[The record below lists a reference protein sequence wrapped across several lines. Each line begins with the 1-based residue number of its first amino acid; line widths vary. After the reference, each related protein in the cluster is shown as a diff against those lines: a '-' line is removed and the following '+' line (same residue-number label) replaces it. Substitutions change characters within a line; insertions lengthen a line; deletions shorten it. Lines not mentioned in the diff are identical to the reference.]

1 MWQVRVDS
9 FGYYSIERN
18 VSLVR
23 LIQSTDGALDE
34 LIGLSAVDFHGR
46 IQHRLFLH
54 TSPYFPTY
62 MLAVGA
68 FLCCLILHTYVR
80 TSELECV
87 S

>member
-1 MWQVRVDS
+1 MS
-9 FGYYSIERN
+9 F
-18 VSLVR
+18 VR
-23 LIQSTDGALDE
+23 LMQSTNGSLDE
-34 LIGLSAVDFHGR
+34 LIGRSAVDFHGR

-54 TSPYFPTY
+54 MSPYFPTY

-68 FLCCLILHTYVR
+68 FFRCLILDTYVR